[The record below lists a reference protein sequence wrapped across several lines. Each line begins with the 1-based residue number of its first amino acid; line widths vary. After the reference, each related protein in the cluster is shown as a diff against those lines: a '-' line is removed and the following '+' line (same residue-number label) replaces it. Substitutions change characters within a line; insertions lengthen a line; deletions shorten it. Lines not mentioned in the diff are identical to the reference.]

1 MKKSILVC
9 IFITLLISG
18 CSPKTVIPPTED
30 KSKIIS
36 IQSDKNLK
44 IAEALYWE
52 KDIVTYNSELNTSE
66 LSPRKKS
73 YVKMNTNLRKVLKMA
88 AEEAIKNNKSHFIIV
103 EKNMNQ
109 LYDLPLVEFKNIND
123 YCFKGFFYEFKPY
136 GACSSVIGEIGSY
149 FKFEMVD
156 NPDYTIPAINA
167 KEIINEINSYKI
179 TVDELSMITE
189 EKNK

>member
-1 MKKSILVC
+1 MRKSISIC

-18 CSPKTVIPPTED
+18 CSPKAVVPPTED
-30 KSKIIS
+30 KSKITN

-44 IAEALYWE
+44 MAEAFYWD
-52 KDIVTYNSELNTSE
+52 KDIVTYNSELNTNE

-88 AEEAIKNNKSHFIIV
+88 AEETIRNNKSHFIIV

-109 LYDLPLVEFKNIND
+109 LYDLPFVEFKNIND

-136 GACSSVIGEIGSY
+136 GACSSIIGESESY

-167 KEIINEINSYKI
+167 KEIISEINSYKL
-179 TVDELSMITE
+179 TVDELNMIK
-189 EKNK
+189 EKAK

>member
-1 MKKSILVC
+1 MKRSILIC
-9 IFITLLISG
+9 ILMALLMSG
-18 CSPKTVIPPTED
+18 CSPKSVVLPTED
-30 KSKIIS
+30 KSKIIN

-44 IAEALYWE
+44 ITEALYWE
-52 KDIVTYNSELNTSE
+52 KDIVAYNSELNTSE
-66 LSPRKKS
+66 LSPQKKL
-73 YVKMNTNLRKVLKMA
+73 YVKINTNLRKALKIA
-88 AEEAIKNNKSHFIIV
+88 AEETIKNNKSHFIIV

-109 LYDLPLVEFKNIND
+109 LYDVPLVEFKNIND

-136 GACSSVIGEIGSY
+136 GACSSLIGNTGSY

-167 KEIINEINSYKI
+167 KEIINEIDNYKL
-179 TVDELSMITE
+179 TVDELNMIK